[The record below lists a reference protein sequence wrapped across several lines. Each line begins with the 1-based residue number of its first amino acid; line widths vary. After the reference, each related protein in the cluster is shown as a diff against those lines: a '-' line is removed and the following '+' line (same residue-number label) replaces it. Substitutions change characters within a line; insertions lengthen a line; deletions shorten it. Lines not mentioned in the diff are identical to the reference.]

1 MTLEQKQLE
10 DKIKVAQGAYYNG
23 EPIMSDIEFD
33 SLWDE
38 LKQNY
43 PESTLLQEV
52 GMDHVDGFQKH
63 KHDIIMGS
71 QNKANTAEEMDS
83 FFQKNGLCI
92 AQSKLDGCSIALEY
106 VNGKFITGTT
116 RGNGKFGDNVT
127 QNVLKMKGLVKKLD
141 NNFTGTVRGEVLL
154 FKSDKEKYF
163 PEMKNCRNAAAGIMK
178 HLDGKDC
185 DKLNIMVYDAQYKD
199 QTSFNKQSILQNWL
213 EKNGFNVA
221 PWIMFDKTTGAS
233 AMEYIKQEFS
243 EEEAFKRDYD
253 IDGIVFKKEVI
264 DMNDILTEYR
274 PKSMIA
280 LKPAFT
286 PVITVL
292 RDIEWNVK
300 NGTVTPIAI
309 FDPVN
314 IEGST
319 VQRASLANVSLME
332 ELGLEIGHEITVI
345 KANMIIPKVI
355 KNNTTGKFI
364 SGYEF

>member
-1 MTLEQKQLE
+1 
-10 DKIKVAQGAYYNG
+10 
-23 EPIMSDIEFD
+23 
-33 SLWDE
+33 
-38 LKQNY
+38 
-43 PESTLLQEV
+43 
-52 GMDHVDGFQKH
+52 
-63 KHDIIMGS
+63 
-71 QNKANTAEEMDS
+71 
-83 FFQKNGLCI
+83 
-92 AQSKLDGCSIALEY
+92 
-106 VNGKFITGTT
+106 
-116 RGNGKFGDNVT
+116 
-127 QNVLKMKGLVKKLD
+127 
-141 NNFTGTVRGEVLL
+141 
-154 FKSDKEKYF
+154 
-163 PEMKNCRNAAAGIMK
+163 
-178 HLDGKDC
+178 
-185 DKLNIMVYDAQYKD
+185 
-199 QTSFNKQSILQNWL
+199 
-213 EKNGFNVA
+213 
-221 PWIMFDKTTGAS
+221 
-233 AMEYIKQEFS
+233 
-243 EEEAFKRDYD
+243 
-253 IDGIVFKKEVI
+253 
-264 DMNDILTEYR
+264 MNDILTEYR